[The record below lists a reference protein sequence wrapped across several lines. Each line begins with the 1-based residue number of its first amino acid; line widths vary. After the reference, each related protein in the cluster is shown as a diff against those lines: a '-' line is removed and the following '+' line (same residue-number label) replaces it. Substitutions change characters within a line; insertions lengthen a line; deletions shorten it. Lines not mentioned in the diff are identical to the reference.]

1 MGVVVRVAD
10 HEPIHVRIPEQSS
23 RVTITAHRASHT
35 SPPVTSPTNVYTGP
49 TEFTPSYAE
58 QIAETNGKLM
68 RSDLT
73 IKEIPV
79 YKTKNATGGYTI
91 YVAERIND

>member
-10 HEPIHVRIPEQSS
+10 HEPIRIKTSERTRIPINA
-23 RVTITAHRASHT
+23 RVPEPEI
-35 SPPVTSPTNVYTGP
+35 YTGP
-49 TEFTPSYAE
+49 TEFTPSCNE
-58 QIAETNGKLM
+58 QVALTKNKLVK
-68 RSDLT
+68 SDIT

-91 YVAERIND
+91 YVAERIDD